1 MRKLH
6 TFVLLLLLAG
16 SVLAQNTSDRNFEL
30 GKNLDTFSSIVK
42 ELDLYYVDTLDI
54 KKVVRRGID
63 YMLNSLDPYTVYYSE
78 EDMGD
83 LKMMTTG
90 KYAGIGSVIR
100 LYQKD
105 KVVISEPYA
114 NSPSVRAGLRAGDIL
129 LQIDDTDLTGK
140 STSDVSSLLR
150 GEPET
155 SFILKVKRPGVE
167 KPMSFRITR
176 ETIQT
181 PAVPYY
187 GMVASNHYG
196 YINFSGFTE
205 NCSKD
210 IRKAVIE
217 LKNQGAKGL
226 IFDLRN
232 NGGGLLSEA
241 VEIVNLFI
249 PKGKLVLK
257 TQGKTKQAE
266 SSYST
271 KKEPLDEQIPLVVLV
286 NENTASSS
294 EIMAGTLQDYD
305 RGVIVGTRTYGKG
318 LVQSVRD
325 LPYNTN
331 MKVTTSKY
339 YIPSGRCVQA
349 IDYKNR
355 DGMGRATRI
364 ADSLTH
370 VFHTEAGREVR
381 DGGGIRPDVE
391 VKLDTVANITAY
403 LAVDDVVFDYATEYH
418 QQHPDLKSVAA
429 FKLTDED
436 YAAFCKKVKESEFKY
451 DKQTESALQSLK
463 KIAEFEGYLEAAKE
477 EFEALEKKLTHN
489 LDFDLEQNRAEIE
502 QMLSDEIIKRYFYQ
516 AGSVEQSLK
525 NDSCLNQAVEI
536 LQDEAKY
543 KEILSKKD

>member
-1 MRKLH
+1 MKKLY
-6 TFVLLLLLAG
+6 TFLLFLLGAG
-16 SVLAQNTSDRNFEL
+16 PLFAQNASDRNFEL

-54 KKVVRRGID
+54 KKVVRKGID
-63 YMLNSLDPYTVYYSE
+63 YMLNSLDPYTVYYSD
-78 EDMGD
+78 EDMGE

-114 NSPSVRAGLRAGDIL
+114 NSPAARSGLKAGDIL

-140 STSDVSSLLR
+140 NTSEVSSMLK
-150 GEPET
+150 GDPQT
-155 SFILKVKRPGVE
+155 SFVLKVKRPGVE
-167 KPMSFRITR
+167 KPLSFKITR

-187 GMVASNHYG
+187 GLVSSTQVG

-217 LKNQGAKGL
+217 LKNQGATSL

-241 VEIVNLFI
+241 AEIVNLFI

-257 TQGKTKQAE
+257 TKGKMKQSE
-266 SSYST
+266 SEYFT
-271 KKEPLDEQIPLVVLV
+271 KKEPLDANVPLVVLV

-294 EIMAGTLQDYD
+294 EIMAGCLQDYD

-318 LVQSVRD
+318 LVQSVRE
-325 LPYNTN
+325 LPYNTT
-331 MKVTTSKY
+331 MKLTTSKY

-355 DGMGRATRI
+355 DGLGRATRI

-403 LAVDDVVFDYATEYH
+403 LSVDDVVFDYATSYY
-418 QQHPDLKSVAA
+418 QKHPTVNSVAE

-436 YAAFCKKVKESEFKY
+436 YADFCQKVKESEFKY

-463 KIAEFEGYLEAAKE
+463 KIAEFEGYLESSRE

-489 LDFDLEQNRAEIE
+489 MDFDLQQNREEIE

-516 AGSVEQSLK
+516 AGAVEQSLK
-525 NDSCLNQAVEI
+525 DDDCLKKAIEI
-536 LQDEAKY
+536 LQNEQKY
-543 KEILSKKD
+543 SEILSKKE